1 MNWKPIKKWLEDRA
15 DCEYVFN
22 DIDCNP
28 QPNDCMRALCM
39 IEDWQNGYP
48 ITEDD
53 CITEVLEILENEPDR
68 DEYETIIWELNK
80 RYFDIMNAKES
91 KYDQVN
97 RDTI

>member
-28 QPNDCMRALCM
+28 QPNDCMRVLSM

-48 ITEDD
+48 VTEED
-53 CITEVLEILENEPDR
+53 CVSEVLEILENEPDR
-68 DEYETIIWELNK
+68 DEYEMTIQMLNR
-80 RYFDIMNAKES
+80 RYFELVHTKEEARE
-91 KYDQVN
+91 K
-97 RDTI
+97 I